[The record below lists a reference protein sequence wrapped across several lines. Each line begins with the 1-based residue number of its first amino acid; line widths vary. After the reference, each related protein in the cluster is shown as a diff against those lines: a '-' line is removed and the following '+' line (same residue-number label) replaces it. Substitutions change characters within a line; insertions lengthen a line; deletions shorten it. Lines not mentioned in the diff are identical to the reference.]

1 MLKMS
6 QNGSVLEKISF
17 EELIDIM
24 EREAKKRNAPV
35 YTLKSKLKT
44 PFHYLISAVLSS
56 RTKDETTAKA
66 VERLFSVADTPEKL
80 MKLPVE
86 EIEKLIY
93 GVGFYRIKARKIKKL
108 AEKLVKEY
116 NSKVPDK
123 FEELIKLDGVGRKTA
138 NVVLAGAFGKNVI
151 GVDTHVHRIS
161 NRLGIV
167 KTKNPEDTEKELYKI
182 VPDNLKNRVNK
193 AFVGFGQV
201 VCKPNKPLC
210 GECKISK
217 ICPKIGVKT
226 TS

>member
-1 MLKMS
+1 MS
-6 QNGSVLEKISF
+6 QSGSILEKISF
-17 EELIDIM
+17 EELLDIM

-44 PFHYLISAVLSS
+44 PFHYLVSAVLSS

-66 VERLFSVADTPEKL
+66 VEKLFSVVKEPEDL
-80 MKLPVE
+80 AKLPID

-93 GVGFYRIKARKIKKL
+93 GVGFYRVKAKKLKKL

-123 FEELIKLDGVGRKTA
+123 FEDLIKLDGVGRKTA
-138 NVVLAGAFGKNVI
+138 NVVLAGAFGKKVI

-167 KTKNPEDTEKELYKI
+167 KTRTYEETERELNRI
-182 VPDNLKNRVNK
+182 VPEKLKNRVNSV
-193 AFVGFGQV
+193 FVGYGQV

-210 GECKISK
+210 NECKLSK
-217 ICPKIGVKT
+217 LCPKLDYKSMT
-226 TS
+226 